1 MSRLGFACGL
11 LSLVAVLGAVPAAR
25 AQAPASA
32 ASAETEPDV
41 RSAIP
46 AEMRERY
53 ANSKWTYPSSEAMAN
68 KYPLQALNDN
78 ISGAVVLACTILP
91 DGDMDKCGIMA
102 EAPKGYGF
110 GMATAAAF
118 VIGAKVDP
126 STVEGG
132 IKPGDFYVFTYRW
145 LLN

>member
-11 LSLVAVLGAVPAAR
+11 LSLLAVFAEGPNAF
-25 AQAPASA
+25 AQSSTSTASSEA
-32 ASAETEPDV
+32 EPDV

-53 ANSKWTYPSSEAMAN
+53 ANSKWTYPSAEVMAN
-68 KYPLQALNDN
+68 KYPLQALNEN

-91 DGDMDKCGIMA
+91 DGNMDKCGIMA

-110 GMATAAAF
+110 GMATATGF

-145 LLN
+145 SLD